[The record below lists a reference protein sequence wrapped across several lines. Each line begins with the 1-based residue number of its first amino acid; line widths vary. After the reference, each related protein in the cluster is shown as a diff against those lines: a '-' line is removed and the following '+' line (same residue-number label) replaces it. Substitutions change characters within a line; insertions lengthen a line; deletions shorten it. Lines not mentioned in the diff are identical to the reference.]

1 MSGLDEEG
9 NSVRTFQICP
19 TDSSVSHWVRT
30 RFIPRRGASQVYVEI
45 RFTMMECSTMPFSYR
60 SCKETF
66 NFYYYQSDEDNATPT
81 QPAWMENPYNKVR

>member
-1 MSGLDEEG
+1 MDEEG

-19 TDSSVSHWVRT
+19 MDSSVSHWLRT

-45 RFTMMECSTMPFSYR
+45 RFTMMECSAMPSSYR

-66 NFYYYQSDEDNATPT
+66 NFFYYQSDEDNATPT
-81 QPAWMENPYNKVR
+81 HPTWMENPYSKVR